1 VGANSDGK
9 YWEDKPRWSP
19 DGRALYFVSNRTGF
33 YNVWRIRFD
42 RTNGKPTGEPFRVT
56 SFQSPSQ
63 MISPVLASMEMSLTT
78 DRLVLD
84 ITQVSGNIWML
95 DNIAHY

>member
-1 VGANSDGK
+1 
-9 YWEDKPRWSP
+9 
-19 DGRALYFVSNRTGF
+19 
-33 YNVWRIRFD
+33 
-42 RTNGKPTGEPFRVT
+42 
-56 SFQSPSQ
+56 
-63 MISPVLASMEMSLTT
+63 MEMSLTT